1 MIYEYR
7 CYTVA
12 PGKMGD
18 LQDRFRNHTLKFFE
32 KYGIKPVA
40 FFTPVIAECNH
51 KFTFILEFESLAQ
64 RETAWSAFMA
74 DKELQ
79 QVVADSNKNGVIV
92 TSVENKILAPTD
104 FSPLK

>member
-12 PGKMGD
+12 PGKMNA
-18 LQDRFRNHTLKFFE
+18 LQDRFRNHALKFFE
-32 KYGIKPVA
+32 KYEITPVA
-40 FFTPVIAECNH
+40 FFTPIISDSSQ
-51 KFTFILEFESLAQ
+51 KFTFIIGFKSLAH

-74 DKELQ
+74 DKDWQ
-79 QVVADSNKNGVIV
+79 KVVEESHKDGIIV
-92 TSVENKILAPTD
+92 TNVENKIFAPTD